1 MLIVFG
7 LGNNE
12 EKYLN
17 TKHNIGRR
25 IVENWANM
33 YEHTGFKRKNGFIAA
48 RVDNLSVPVY
58 FVYPTRYMNTSGEAL
73 SDFARFFKVH
83 KSETHLLILQDD
95 SDQKEGCWKLV
106 QGGRSAGH
114 RGIDSIHKHIL
125 GIEVDPDNL
134 WRMKIGIRPEQNTE
148 KSLTFVLKRFSQIDD
163 KAISKLSDLCLK
175 QTTNM
180 VKSDWQK
187 VQNIINTEKVT

>member
-1 MLIVFG
+1 MLIIFG

-17 TKHNIGRR
+17 TKHNVGRK

-33 YEHTGFKRKNGFIAA
+33 FDHTGFKRKNGFIAA
-48 RVDNLSVPVY
+48 RVDTLDLPVY

-73 SDFARFFKVH
+73 SDFARFFKVD
-83 KSETHLLILQDD
+83 KEKACLLILQDD

-114 RGIDSIHKHIL
+114 KGIDSIHKHIL

-134 WRMKIGIRPEQNTE
+134 WRLKIGIRPEQNTE
-148 KSLTFVLKRFSQIDD
+148 KSLTFVLKRFSQTDD
-163 KAISKLSDLCLK
+163 RSITRLTELCLK
-175 QTTNM
+175 QTISMTKNEWS
-180 VKSDWQK
+180 KA
-187 VQNIINTEKVT
+187 QNVINTEKIA

>member
-1 MLIVFG
+1 MLIIFG

-17 TKHNIGRR
+17 TKHNIGRK

-48 RVDNLSVPVY
+48 RMDSLEIPIY
-58 FVYPTRYMNTSGEAL
+58 FVFPTGYMNFSGEAL
-73 SDFARFFKVH
+73 SDFARFFKIN
-83 KSETHLLILQDD
+83 KKDTQLLVLQDD
-95 SDQKEGCWKLV
+95 SDQKEGNWKLV

-125 GIEVDPDNL
+125 AIEVDPDNL
-134 WRMKIGIRPEQNTE
+134 WRLKIGVRPEQNTE

-163 KAISKLSDLCLK
+163 QTISKLTEMCLK
-175 QTTNM
+175 QTTAMIKN
-180 VKSDWQK
+180 DWSK
-187 VQNIINTEKVT
+187 VQNVVNTERVV